1 MRRAQRNKSQL
12 PPCYYEGFLEKR
24 SFKDKVGRRL
34 WTALCGNSLFFYN
47 NNKDNDYVEKQDLS
61 NFISLTDDL
70 SMDRKLD
77 AARLHLRLKE
87 DDIYLTAPSLEA
99 RELWKGFI
107 FSIVKL
113 EVPTSLNLL
122 PGQIYMLKKAL
133 EQETERRK
141 ELAEKSAVAQAPVSV
156 PMTEPGDYLSLHSE
170 MPACFYRVF
179 RDEAM
184 LLLEKHKEQG
194 NLLLRLSRD
203 GSAFAV
209 TTRQDFNGPVFRH
222 YRVTRIPDGSY
233 AIAIDNPI
241 ICPTLHHVTEY
252 LIEKTGGVFK
262 PLVLE
267 HTYEKNIVFVEDN
280 QENGERTLRTTS
292 DSPVAPKVSPI
303 PAPRQKKCSKEENI
317 YVDPSDEENNV
328 NQDKPY
334 PSPALS
340 PAPGGKVLV
349 HQKTVP
355 DMRIGPGGALLPP
368 NERPRSATMTD
379 GTRPKRPAPT
389 MPVQEIL
396 NDELRRA
403 LQLRYVSD

>member
-1 MRRAQRNKSQL
+1 
-12 PPCYYEGFLEKR
+12 
-24 SFKDKVGRRL
+24 
-34 WTALCGNSLFFYN
+34 
-47 NNKDNDYVEKQDLS
+47 
-61 NFISLTDDL
+61 
-70 SMDRKLD
+70 MDRKLD

-99 RELWKGFI
+99 RELWKGYI

-122 PGQIYMLKKAL
+122 PGQIHMLKEAL

-141 ELAEKSAVAQAPVSV
+141 ELAKKSAVAQASVSV
-156 PMTEPGDYLSLHSE
+156 PMTEPDDYLTLRSE
-170 MPACFYRVF
+170 MPA
-179 RDEAM
+179 
-184 LLLEKHKEQG
+184 
-194 NLLLRLSRD
+194 
-203 GSAFAV
+203 
-209 TTRQDFNGPVFRH
+209 PVFRH

-241 ICPTLHHVTEY
+241 ICPTLHHVTDY

-303 PAPRQKKCSKEENI
+303 P
-317 YVDPSDEENNV
+317 
-328 NQDKPY
+328 
-334 PSPALS
+334 
-340 PAPGGKVLV
+340 
-349 HQKTVP
+349 
-355 DMRIGPGGALLPP
+355 GGALLPP

-379 GTRPKRPAPT
+379 GTRPKRPAPK
-389 MPVQEIL
+389 MPVQENVPTKSAPVFAQTLSEVKLMRVFEQIPVQIL
-396 NDELRRA
+396 WERF
-403 LQLRYVSD
+403 

>member
-1 MRRAQRNKSQL
+1 MKNLKNKHFK
-12 PPCYYEGFLEKR
+12 EMFL
-24 SFKDKVGRRL
+24 VGRRL

-267 HTYEKNIVFVEDN
+267 HTYEKNI
-280 QENGERTLRTTS
+280 
-292 DSPVAPKVSPI
+292 
-303 PAPRQKKCSKEENI
+303 
-317 YVDPSDEENNV
+317 
-328 NQDKPY
+328 
-334 PSPALS
+334 
-340 PAPGGKVLV
+340 
-349 HQKTVP
+349 
-355 DMRIGPGGALLPP
+355 GGALLPP